1 MSKRTNLGEKRNRQ
15 DLFSSSSN
23 QTGTS
28 SLSSSRRKNNKSN
41 NNNNNNTASEA
52 QKIQKSLLKTKHLLQ
67 NELHRVTNITNVIE
81 EDGHILEKT
90 MDEHKSLNTKKAQS
104 ALTSLERAQQHEQRV
119 LNGSILIFILT
130 VLYIIWCRVLIKLD
144 FISVILDRIV

>member
-28 SLSSSRRKNNKSN
+28 SLSSSRRKNNKS

>member
-23 QTGTS
+23 QTGAS
-28 SLSSSRRKNNKSN
+28 SLSSSRRKNNKSSSS
-41 NNNNNNTASEA
+41 NNNTASEA

>member
-41 NNNNNNTASEA
+41 NSNNTASEA

>member
-41 NNNNNNTASEA
+41 NSNNTASEA

-130 VLYIIWCRVLIKLD
+130 VVYIIWCRVLIKLD

>member
-23 QTGTS
+23 QTGAS
-28 SLSSSRRKNNKSN
+28 SLSSSRRKNNKS
-41 NNNNNNTASEA
+41 NNNNTASEA